1 MRTKEATSPRAT
13 THERTHSRAP
23 DSTTLLPWCLALP
36 PGWAAAVTPPL
47 GVPPAGAGQR
57 AVGGHLGIA
66 MARLPSRVVGARAH
80 VSRLASR
87 ALSRKSGR
95 PFGVW
100 PANAFRTC
108 KLACILPRAQ
118 LWSSPC
124 CCLLARCSRATRL
137 CAAVCALFRQE
148 AEGRAG
154 GEAAVGPRFYFLL
167 FFPAMSFFLPARPPA
182 RARQR
187 SLRAAPPAAAAAA
200 AAAAAPRQ
208 ASSWR
213 RLLRHA

>member
-1 MRTKEATSPRAT
+1 MLRPPR
-13 THERTHSRAP
+13 
-23 DSTTLLPWCLALP
+23 
-36 PGWAAAVTPPL
+36 WAAAVSPPL

-154 GEAAVGPRFYFLL
+154 GEAAVGPPFLL
-167 FFPAMSFFLPARPPA
+167 FTFLSCHVILITCSTPGPHSTA
-182 RARQR
+182 
-187 SLRAAPPAAAAAA
+187 
-200 AAAAAPRQ
+200 
-208 ASSWR
+208 
-213 RLLRHA
+213 